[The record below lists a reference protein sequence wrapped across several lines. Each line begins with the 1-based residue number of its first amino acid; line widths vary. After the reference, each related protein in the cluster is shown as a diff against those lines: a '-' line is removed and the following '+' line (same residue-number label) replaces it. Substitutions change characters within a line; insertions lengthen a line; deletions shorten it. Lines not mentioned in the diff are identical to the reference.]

1 MTNSIAK
8 RHGHRTNSNNCPTV
22 EPIRPMFHTFVHNVA
37 PSIPCPF
44 RAARPGTM
52 RSAAV
57 IGDPNERT
65 KPRSRRRTPQS
76 KKFSPPRKCTRRLRY
91 TNGDNGRGALY
102 PRRARLSEDR
112 LRLHTS
118 VISTP
123 ASVAASTLIEEYLSF
138 SNRKPCPKAKPA
150 RTPDE

>member
-1 MTNSIAK
+1 MRGLNQDFAA
-8 RHGHRTNSNNCPTV
+8 GHLS
-22 EPIRPMFHTFVHNVA
+22 
-37 PSIPCPF
+37 
-44 RAARPGTM
+44 
-52 RSAAV
+52 
-57 IGDPNERT
+57 
-65 KPRSRRRTPQS
+65 
-76 KKFSPPRKCTRRLRY
+76 PRKYFPLRKYTRRLRY

-138 SNRKPCPKAKPA
+138 SNRKPSPKTKPA

>member
-1 MTNSIAK
+1 MKGLNQ
-8 RHGHRTNSNNCPTV
+8 NL
-22 EPIRPMFHTFVHNVA
+22 
-37 PSIPCPF
+37 
-44 RAARPGTM
+44 AAGNLGPK
-52 RSAAV
+52 
-57 IGDPNERT
+57 N
-65 KPRSRRRTPQS
+65 
-76 KKFSPPRKCTRRLRY
+76 FSPLRKHTRRLRY

>member
-1 MTNSIAK
+1 MTHSIAK

-37 PSIPCPF
+37 PSIPCLF

-65 KPRSRRRTPQS
+65 KPRSRSRTLQS
-76 KKFSPPRKCTRRLRY
+76 KKFFPARKYTRRLRY

-138 SNRKPCPKAKPA
+138 SNRNPCPKAKPA